1 MLLLLLDS
9 DINSRLPIMS
19 APLADH
25 PDNSEDNSK
34 DMAELKVTAASLL
47 LRSPR
52 LSLSQ
57 ILELLDIGDA
67 EFRVMTQEN
76 TSIRELLAQR
86 RDGTLPEREAELKTC
101 AGCNEW
107 FLPYAGARHCS
118 DECRRIARINGHSK
132 A

>member
-1 MLLLLLDS
+1 
-9 DINSRLPIMS
+9 MS
-19 APLADH
+19 EPLADNL
-25 PDNSEDNSK
+25 DK
-34 DMAELKVTAASLL
+34 QQDMAGLKLTAVTLL
-47 LRSPR
+47 LRSRR

-67 EFRVMTQEN
+67 EFRTITREN
-76 TSIRELLAQR
+76 ASIRELLEQR
-86 RDGTLPEREAELKTC
+86 RDGTLPRAETELKTC

-107 FLPYAGARHCS
+107 FLPYAGSRHCS

>member
-1 MLLLLLDS
+1 MTS
-9 DINSRLPIMS
+9 
-19 APLADH
+19 PLA
-25 PDNSEDNSK
+25 EDQTITA
-34 DMAELKVTAASLL
+34 DAMLALKLTAATLL

-67 EFRVMTQEN
+67 EFREMTRDNAQVQA
-76 TSIRELLAQR
+76 LLAQR
-86 RDGTLPEREAELKTC
+86 RAGTLEIPEAQLLTC
-101 AGCNEW
+101 IGCGEW

-118 DECRRIARINGHSK
+118 DDCRRIAKINGRSK